1 MSNLYDNNGNRKYL
15 TVQERTA
22 FLDVAR
28 NMSQEVYTFCA
39 VLAYSGA
46 RLSEVLAL
54 THEQIDLNARLVII
68 ECLKKRRP
76 NVYRAVPIPQAL
88 VSGLEAVHGV
98 SAARKDPVRSR
109 ERLWNCCRTT
119 AWNRVKCCMD
129 KANISGTQASPK
141 GLRHSFAIAALQSGV
156 PINFVRKWLGHA
168 RLSTTEVYTNA
179 VGDEEQ
185 TIASRLWGTF

>member
-1 MSNLYDNNGNRKYL
+1 MSNLYDSNGNRKYL

-22 FLDVAR
+22 FLDASR
-28 NMSQEVYTFCA
+28 RMSQEVYTFCA

-46 RLSEVLAL
+46 RISEVMAL

-68 ECLKKRRP
+68 ACLKKRRP
-76 NVYRAVPIPQAL
+76 NVYRAVPIPQELA
-88 VSGLEAVHGV
+88 VGLESVHGV
-98 SAARKDPVRSR
+98 RAAKQDPVRSR

-119 AWNRVKCCMD
+119 AWNRVKYCMD
-129 KANISGTQASPK
+129 KANIAGTQASPK

-168 RLSTTEVYTNA
+168 RLSTTEIYANA
-179 VGDEEQ
+179 VGEEEQ
-185 TIASRLWGTF
+185 TIASRFWDTF

>member
-1 MSNLYDNNGNRKYL
+1 MSSLYDQDGNRKYL

-28 NMSQEVYTFCA
+28 SMSQEVYTFCA

-54 THEQIDLNARLVII
+54 THEQIDLKAGLVII

-76 NVYRAVPIPQAL
+76 NVYRAVPIPQELA
-88 VSGLEAVHGV
+88 VGLEDVHGV
-98 SAARKDPVRSR
+98 TAAKRDPVRSR
-109 ERLWNCCRTT
+109 ERLWGCCRTT

-129 KANISGTQASPK
+129 KANIAGTQASPK
-141 GLRHSFAIAALQSGV
+141 GLRHSFAIVALQSGV